1 MCRVRA
7 DTYSKSKY
15 SSVISQAGGWEWFQR
30 LLGALHGIAQKHS
43 TSIANVASRW
53 VLDQPQARL
62 SSHTTAIARH
72 PGEISVSKGLRWV
85 LDQPQARLLHRAM
98 PSASPREHEREEGLL
113 MKQPY
118 VECASRHP

>member
-1 MCRVRA
+1 MRA

-30 LLGALHGIAQKHS
+30 LLGALHGIAQKHG

-62 SSHTTAIARH
+62 SLLAATGCSTQGKGGAWSALQNAGPCQKPSRATA
-72 PGEISVSKGLRWV
+72 
-85 LDQPQARLLHRAM
+85 
-98 PSASPREHEREEGLL
+98 
-113 MKQPY
+113 
-118 VECASRHP
+118 CAHAA